1 MSRKS
6 SALARRL
13 HAAAAASR
21 ATKVVDRSALPP
33 LPLFE
38 KRKLAEQLLATLS
51 PVVLAE
57 TGYLERRGGGPQPS
71 GSALAARLA
80 PASGSPSR
88 AHAGAG
94 TVSALSTTRIASGS

>member
-21 ATKVVDRSALPP
+21 ATKVADRSALPP

-38 KRKLAEQLLATLS
+38 KRKLAGQLLATLS

-57 TGYLERRGGGPQPS
+57 TGYLERRGGDRSPADPRSLRAMRLRLGARA
-71 GSALAARLA
+71 ALTPARA
-80 PASGSPSR
+80 R
-88 AHAGAG
+88 
-94 TVSALSTTRIASGS
+94 